1 MGAVTFPNMAQ
12 RFPWIIRVRYAETDR
27 MGRVY
32 HGNIAAYLE
41 ESRVEMLRSLGWNYR
56 DLEEAGWMLPVL
68 RLEVDF
74 LRPIPYD
81 AEVVIHT
88 WLWDTPGIRLRFA
101 YALEVEGERVGE
113 ARTDLAFIH
122 SQTGQPR
129 RPPLDLL
136 HALSPFVAV
145 QGQAS

>member
-1 MGAVTFPNMAQ
+1 MAQ
-12 RFPWIIRVRYAETDR
+12 KFRWIIRVRYAETDR

-32 HGNIAAYLE
+32 HGNLAAYLE
-41 ESRVEMLRSLGWNYR
+41 ESRVEMMRSVGWVYR
-56 DLEEAGWMLPVL
+56 DLEESGWMLPVL

-81 AEVVIHT
+81 SEVVIHT
-88 WLWDTPGIRLRFA
+88 WLEESPGIRLRFA
-101 YALEVEGERVGE
+101 YSMEVEGEVVGE

-122 SQTGQPR
+122 AQTGLPR

-136 HALSPFVAV
+136 QALSRYVRMEGPAD
-145 QGQAS
+145 